1 MPIKTPP
8 AIPRKEWIDVEFLID
23 KLRDKVHLNIVLCAG
38 ESVCTQKRV
47 CEANLHRPGLALSG
61 YLDLF
66 THQRIQILGNT
77 EIEYIKGLSKSE
89 QIERFGTLLSFDIPV
104 IFITNNNRLP
114 NYLEDLAI
122 TKQVPLLYTDSE
134 TTHFMAL
141 LQDFLEDQFALQTM
155 VHGTMVD
162 VYGIGILIA
171 GKSGIGKS
179 EVALDL
185 VERGQRLVA
194 DDAVILTRKGSVLMA
209 SATDINKHFMEIR
222 GLGVLDVLSMFG
234 IRAVR
239 YQKRLEVVLEL
250 TLWNDEETVER
261 TGLGNETIRILDV
274 DIPII
279 RLPMTPGKNIT
290 VVAETIAMN
299 HLSKHYGYDPAV
311 AFQKRVKSAIES
323 KKLNSNE
330 KNSLK
335 RAVDYFEG
343 DIE

>member
-8 AIPRKEWIDVEFLID
+8 AIPRREWIDVGFLVE
-23 KLRDKVHLNIVLCAG
+23 KLKDKVHLNLTLCAG
-38 ESVCTQKRV
+38 ESVCTHKRV
-47 CEANLHRPGLALSG
+47 SEATLHRPGLALSG

-66 THQRIQILGNT
+66 THHRIQILGNT
-77 EIEYIKGLSKSE
+77 ETEYLKSCSKSDQINRFE
-89 QIERFGTLLSFDIPV
+89 QLLSFDIPV
-104 IFITNNNRLP
+104 LFVTNNNKLP
-114 NYLEDLAI
+114 DYLENIARE
-122 TKQVPLLYTDSE
+122 KQTPLFYTNTQ
-134 TTHFMAL
+134 TTLFMAL

-162 VYGIGILIA
+162 VYGIGILIV

-194 DDAVILTRKGSVLMA
+194 DDAVMLTRKGSVLMA
-209 SATDINKHFMEIR
+209 SATDVNKHFMEIR

-234 IRAVR
+234 IRAIR
-239 YQKRLEVVLEL
+239 YQKRLEVVMEL
-250 TLWNDEETVER
+250 TLWNEQETVER
-261 TGLGNETIRILDV
+261 TGLGNEKINMLDV

-311 AFQKRVKSAIES
+311 AFQKRVQSAIES
-323 KKLNSNE
+323 KQLNSDEN
-330 KNSLK
+330 NSLK